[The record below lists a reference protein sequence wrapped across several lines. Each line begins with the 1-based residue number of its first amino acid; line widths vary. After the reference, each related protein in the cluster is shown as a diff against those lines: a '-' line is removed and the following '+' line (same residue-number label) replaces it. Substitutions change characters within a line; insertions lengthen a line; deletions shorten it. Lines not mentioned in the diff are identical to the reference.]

1 MPAPRYFS
9 QLVPGAAS
17 RDALPSLQPR
27 PLLFRPGGPG
37 AEVPPHLL
45 PDAVMPAQ
53 ESRREQPGVLDAE
66 LAIARTLPRAAITPT
81 VQRETP
87 TPKAS
92 PSAPMAQI
100 RPRPDREFSNRVP
113 ASAFDAPPAIRTAS
127 ATRHAARPIEQSSET
142 AAQPG
147 PRLPPPGPAPL
158 TAPFVNPVP
167 RPYRTDPVADAPA
180 PSLRIGT
187 LEVRVAA
194 PKTSHQTPARH
205 VPSPVRQPARQP
217 PRGSAH
223 ARIAR
228 PFATFGFNQS

>member
-9 QLVPGAAS
+9 QLVPGAPS
-17 RDALPSLQPR
+17 RDELPSLQPR
-27 PLLFRPGGPG
+27 PLLFRPGGSG
-37 AEVPPHLL
+37 AEVPPHLV

-53 ESRREQPGVLDAE
+53 ESRREQPRVRDAE
-66 LAIARTLPRAAITPT
+66 PAIARTIPRAATTQT
-81 VQRETP
+81 VPKETP

-92 PSAPMAQI
+92 PSAPVAQI
-100 RPRPDREFSNRVP
+100 WPRPDREFSNRVP
-113 ASAFDAPPAIRTAS
+113 AVAFDAPPAIRTAS
-127 ATRHAARPIEQSSET
+127 TTRHAARAIEQSSET
-142 AAQPG
+142 AARPS
-147 PRLPPPGPAPL
+147 PRLPPSGPAPL
-158 TAPFVNPVP
+158 AAAFVNPMP
-167 RPYRTDPVADAPA
+167 RPSRTDPVADAPT

-205 VPSPVRQPARQP
+205 VPSPVRQPTHQP
-217 PRGSAH
+217 SRASAH